1 MNSRVFV
8 DQPKASLIRQQVTD
22 GIREAILEMR
32 LLPGDRLIER
42 ELVEWSGVSR
52 ATIRESIRELA
63 AENLVQIVPQRG
75 AVVASP
81 SLKEAIEIYE
91 IRANLEGLAGR
102 QCAENATPIQVKAL
116 RRAFEAFRRAAES
129 GGKTSML
136 QLKTKIYDA
145 LFEGSGNTT
154 IQDILKRLQARVTV
168 LRSITMNQPGRLG
181 STVQELRDVVE
192 AIEAGDGPAAEAACI
207 AHVKAAGK
215 IAVEALRASLADGDG
230 ESGER

>member
-8 DQPKASLIRQQVTD
+8 GQPKASLIRQQVTD

-63 AENLVQIVPQRG
+63 AENLVQIIPQRG

-102 QCAENATPIQVKAL
+102 QCAENATPAQIKAV
-116 RRAFEAFRRAAES
+116 RRAYEAFRRAAES

-136 QLKTKIYDA
+136 QLKSKIYDA
-145 LFEGSGNTT
+145 LFEGSGNST
-154 IQDILKRLQARVTV
+154 IQDILMRLQARVTV
-168 LRSITMNQPGRLG
+168 LRSITMSQPGRLG
-181 STVQELRDVVE
+181 STVEELREVVE
-192 AIEAGDGPAAEAACI
+192 AIEARDGLAAEAACV
-207 AHVKAAGK
+207 AHVNSAGK
-215 IAVEALRASLADGDG
+215 IAIEALRASLAESGG
-230 ESGER
+230 ESGEQ

>member
-1 MNSRVFV
+1 MNSQVFIG
-8 DQPKASLIRQQVTD
+8 QPKASLIRQQVTD

-63 AENLVQIVPQRG
+63 AENLVQIIPQRG

-102 QCAENATPIQVKAL
+102 QCAQNATPVQVKAL

-129 GGKTSML
+129 NGKTSML
-136 QLKTKIYDA
+136 SLKTKIYDA

-154 IQDILKRLQARVTV
+154 IQEILLRLQARVTV
-168 LRSITMNQPGRLG
+168 LRSITMNQPGRLTN
-181 STVQELRDVVE
+181 TVQELREIVE
-192 AIEAGDGPAAEAACI
+192 AVEAHDAAAAELACI
-207 AHVKAAGK
+207 AHVKSAGQ
-215 IAVEALRASLADGDG
+215 IAIEALKSSLAEGG
-230 ESGER
+230 SGTP

>member
-1 MNSRVFV
+1 VFV

-63 AENLVQIVPQRG
+63 AENLVRIVPQRG

-102 QCAENATPIQVKAL
+102 HCAENATAVQIKAL

-129 GGKTSML
+129 GGSGKTSML

-181 STVQELRDVVE
+181 STVEELREVVE
-192 AIEAGDGPAAEAACI
+192 AIEARDGLAAEAACI

-215 IAVEALRASLADGDG
+215 IAVEALRASLAETDG
-230 ESGER
+230 EPGEQ

>member
-1 MNSRVFV
+1 MNSQVFV
-8 DQPKASLIRQQVTD
+8 GQPKASLIRQQVTD

-63 AENLVQIVPQRG
+63 AENLVQIIPQRG

-102 QCAENATPIQVKAL
+102 QCAENATTVQVKAL
-116 RRAFEAFRRAAES
+116 RKAFEAFRRAAAS
-129 GGKTSML
+129 NGKASML
-136 QLKTKIYDA
+136 QLKTRIYET

-154 IQDILKRLQARVTV
+154 IQEILLRLQARVTV
-168 LRSITMNQPGRLG
+168 LRSITMNQPGRLV
-181 STVQELRDVVE
+181 STVEELRVVVE
-192 AIEAGDGPAAEAACI
+192 AIEAGDGPAAELACI
-207 AHVKAAGK
+207 AHVRAAGD
-215 IAVEALRASLADGDG
+215 IAIEALKAQLADGG
-230 ESGER
+230 SGT